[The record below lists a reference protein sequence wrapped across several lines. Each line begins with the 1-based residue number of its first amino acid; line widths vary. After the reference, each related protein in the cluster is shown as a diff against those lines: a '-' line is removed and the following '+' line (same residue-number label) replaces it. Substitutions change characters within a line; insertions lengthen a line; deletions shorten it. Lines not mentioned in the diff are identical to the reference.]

1 MDHAAISEMEG
12 QWAGD
17 CKNNALAPRLKVA
30 AFSVRMRTVLAV
42 CRRDNEK
49 QKARHKRSAT

>member
-12 QWAGD
+12 LWTGD
-17 CKNNALAPRLKVA
+17 CQNSALAPRLKVA
-30 AFSVRMRTVLAV
+30 VSSVRLLTVLAGS
-42 CRRDNEK
+42 RRDNEK